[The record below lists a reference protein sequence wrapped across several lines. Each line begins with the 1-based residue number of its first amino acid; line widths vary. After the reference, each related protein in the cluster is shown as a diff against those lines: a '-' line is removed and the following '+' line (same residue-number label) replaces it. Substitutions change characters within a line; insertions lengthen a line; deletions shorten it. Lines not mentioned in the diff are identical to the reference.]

1 MIKIN
6 LDTRG
11 LKAAADKLAG
21 FNRQERA
28 IGINVGLKKI
38 AAQGATVAK
47 RAITADYN
55 VKSAEVGRR
64 LHLTSDMRN
73 MQASINAR
81 PRKYARGPGSNR
93 IPLIE
98 FSARDTKKSG
108 VKFKIRKAGSQTKL
122 RHAFIATMPN
132 GHRGVF
138 QRVPGTKK
146 IREVVGIDVPQ
157 MFSGPRVRPKVEAR
171 IREVGPRV
179 LLHELERRLVR
190 LGFK

>member
-1 MIKIN
+1 MIKVGI
-6 LDTRG
+6 DTRQ
-11 LKAAADKLAG
+11 LRLAADKLAG
-21 FNRQERA
+21 FDRQERA
-28 IGINVGLKKI
+28 IGINIGVKKI

-64 LHLTSDMRN
+64 MHITADMRN
-73 MQASINAR
+73 MQATINTR

-98 FSARDTKKSG
+98 FSARDTKKTG
-108 VKFKIRKAGSQTKL
+108 VKFKIRKGGGQSKL

-157 MFSGPRVRPKVEAR
+157 MVVGHRVLPKVVAR
-171 IREVGPRV
+171 INEVGPRV
-179 LLHELERRLVR
+179 LLHELEYRLKR
-190 LGFK
+190 LGFR